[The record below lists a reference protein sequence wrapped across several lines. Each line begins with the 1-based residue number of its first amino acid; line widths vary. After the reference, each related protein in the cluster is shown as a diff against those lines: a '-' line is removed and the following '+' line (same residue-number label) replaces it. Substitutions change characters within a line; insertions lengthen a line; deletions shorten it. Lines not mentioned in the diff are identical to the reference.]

1 MTDITAD
8 RLKEIATLAGEL
20 PDEYRVAAFR
30 ELVRHELGGNTLSRS
45 ERQTPPAAPDTGGRG
60 KVATGRP
67 AWFDGVVDQM
77 PDLDVVA
84 SGTRDLQ
91 AAWGV
96 VELNRRGDPATPA
109 AVERLVREE
118 LGISP
123 EDKDNLSYRLGNG
136 FTPKY
141 TTRKKEGRGFRYEA
155 TLSITELFPKESDS
169 S

>member
-1 MTDITAD
+1 MTVITAD
-8 RLKEIATLAGEL
+8 RLKEIATLADEL

-30 ELVRHELGGNTLSRS
+30 ELVRHELGGTAPSRPES
-45 ERQTPPAAPDTGGRG
+45 PTPPAPDPGDGGEA
-60 KVATGRP
+60 ATGQP

-84 SGTRDLQ
+84 SGSRDLQ

-109 AVERLVREE
+109 AVERLVREQ

-155 TLSITELFPKESDS
+155 TRSITELFPKESDS

>member
-8 RLKEIATLAGEL
+8 RLKEIAALASEL
-20 PDEYRVAAFR
+20 PDEFRVAAFR
-30 ELVRHELGGNTLSRS
+30 ELVRHELGGTAPNRS
-45 ERQTPPAAPDTGGRG
+45 EPQTPPALDPDDSDNS
-60 KVATGRP
+60 ATGQP
-67 AWFDGVVDQM
+67 VWFNGVVADM
-77 PDLDVVA
+77 PDLDTVA
-84 SGTRDLQ
+84 KGSRDLQ

-96 VELNRRGDPATPA
+96 VELNRRGDPATPGTI
-109 AVERLVREE
+109 EKLVREE

-155 TLSITELFPKESDS
+155 TRSITELFPKESNS